1 MRYLPVKV
9 FSETQNSTI
18 ECHGA
23 WDGECVCR
31 CKYADGSVFI
41 AWHGSNT
48 DKTWADVVASATADY
63 LGGFH
68 IFELWQVD
76 MYSKEA
82 QYLAGNM

>member
-9 FSETQNSTI
+9 FSETQNDI
-18 ECHGA
+18 IKCHGFY
-23 WDGECVCR
+23 DGECIARCR
-31 CKYADGSVFI
+31 NSDGSLFI
-41 AWHGSNT
+41 AWYGPTEVKS
-48 DKTWADVVASATADY
+48 WPEVVASVTADY
-63 LGGFH
+63 LGGFR